1 MLSYTTGFN
10 NYQQTT
16 YNKQQLITTFNEQ
29 PISSA
34 TSLRES
40 LQNDVK
46 HFIDKKIA
54 VLFSGG
60 IDSEVVITTCLDIK
74 ANFYPVFMLYTYKK
88 MPVNTHELY
97 HATTYCREHCLELKI
112 IELDLEWF
120 FEQDHYLS
128 YAQKYLC
135 NIAIITPY
143 LWAIDQIDDCLILGG
158 DAPHITKLNPITFF
172 PPLLGQ
178 TSVERMFNANN
189 RTGIPNFLTHSLSSM
204 CFGLQLW
211 QQALLGVTCSVPFPR
226 WAYAITKHKMYTT
239 GGFDTLQ
246 IKPKY
251 SSAFALLADL
261 NMRQYDSKLTSIM
274 PHCYSNIIPCESM
287 IRCINQ
293 AQ

>member
-1 MLSYTTGFN
+1 MKKKFSTSWKSSKQKRKQRKYSFEMPYHLKHKALSSNLSMDLRKRYSTRNFPLRKGDTVKVIKGSFKGKQGKVTGIEEKRN
-10 NYQQTT
+10 RAYVENLQ
-16 YNKQQLITTFNEQ
+16 
-29 PISSA
+29 ISKKDGSKINFPFKPF
-34 TSLRES
+34 S
-40 LQNDVK
+40 LQ
-46 HFIDKKIA
+46 
-54 VLFSGG
+54 
-60 IDSEVVITTCLDIK
+60 
-74 ANFYPVFMLYTYKK
+74 
-88 MPVNTHELY
+88 
-97 HATTYCREHCLELKI
+97 I